1 MVSESGLDSY
11 VGCIRLQSN
20 SNWRDN
26 MEIVSTHYINL
37 ITMSP
42 KSRWRYLYFLKF
54 PLYWSIRYALLDWH
68 RNNLVNFLWAMGTG
82 KGIRNRLSWVLFVLS
97 SPCGMTPAMS
107 QEGTALPS
115 SVERWLRCWALTDQE

>member
-26 MEIVSTHYINL
+26 IEIVSTHYINL

-42 KSRWRYLYFLKF
+42 KS
-54 PLYWSIRYALLDWH
+54 
-68 RNNLVNFLWAMGTG
+68 
-82 KGIRNRLSWVLFVLS
+82 
-97 SPCGMTPAMS
+97 
-107 QEGTALPS
+107 
-115 SVERWLRCWALTDQE
+115 